1 MSQIRVQTNK
11 LCQTFMLGSL
21 LAADVAKR
29 RFEAASE
36 GKKVEQRN
44 TVQMV
49 GSHWGRKISS
59 WTKRWENSE

>member
-44 TVQMV
+44 TLCKWL
-49 GSHWGRKISS
+49 GATGEEK
-59 WTKRWENSE
+59 